1 MKIEDVQVV
10 NGQLVLATSEEV
22 DAFASQFWINLP
34 DGYHEYITRLG
45 QGVLGSSF
53 VRVYPPWQIEKEL
66 VEWRRRIN
74 KYWFWDA
81 GCDLLPKDR
90 ALECV
95 IIGDTTN
102 GDELVFHPSR
112 PNRLFI
118 LPGESEQIF
127 EAGSNLLDAIEWI
140 FSSGEL
146 IEPYEGREFE
156 PFDSRNEDDSSSGQN
171 SSDPEGESLDDIVEL
186 AKRWAK
192 RHGAK
197 KDAQANARGLTPLK
211 GTAELLFEGI
221 HIGELPGYHAAWWMR
236 NRDGQLQ
243 GMYRWEKGADS
254 QGDEYQPLKG

>member
-22 DAFASQFWINLP
+22 DAFASLFWINLP
-34 DGYHEYITRLG
+34 DGYREYITRLG

-102 GDELVFHPSR
+102 GDELIFHPSR

-118 LPGESEQIF
+118 LPVESDQIF

-146 IEPYEGREFE
+146 VEPYEGREFE
-156 PFDSRNEDDSSSGQN
+156 PFDSRNEDNSRFGQDSP
-171 SSDPEGESLDDIVEL
+171 DPEGESLDDIVEL

-192 RHGAK
+192 RHDAR
-197 KDAQANARGLTPLK
+197 KDAQADARGMTPLK
-211 GTAELLFEGI
+211 GKAELIYEGI
-221 HIGELPGYHAAWWMR
+221 HIGKSPGYHAAWWML
-236 NRDGQLQ
+236 NRDGQRL
-243 GMYRWEKGADS
+243 GMFRWNKDDVS
-254 QGDEYQPLKG
+254 QGSEYLPEKV